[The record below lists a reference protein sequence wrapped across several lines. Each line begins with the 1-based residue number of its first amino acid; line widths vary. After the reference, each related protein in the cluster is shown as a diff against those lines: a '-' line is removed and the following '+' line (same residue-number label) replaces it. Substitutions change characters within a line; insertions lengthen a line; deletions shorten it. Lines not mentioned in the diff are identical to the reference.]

1 MAAQAAN
8 YVALGA
14 SRPAG
19 RRAQDQGSHDQEV
32 DRSPLLSQTTTRQA
46 PNTDDDSPG
55 EGRAQSV
62 HSASGVRETGETREE
77 PKPQSTAGDNK
88 RRQVHKRFER
98 ILQGIQEAR
107 RECSFDGFSELLH
120 AFFEHTLNSHVWGEG
135 SDNSRKDDEGLWLH
149 PSRNA
154 AEAAWAEQTCQTPQ
168 EFSRVFDAV
177 DSVHA
182 SS

>member
-1 MAAQAAN
+1 MAVQAAN

-14 SRPAG
+14 SRPVVVPRTMA
-19 RRAQDQGSHDQEV
+19 AMIKTWID
-32 DRSPLLSQTTTRQA
+32 LLSQTTTRQA

-62 HSASGVRETGETREE
+62 HSASGVRETGETRERSRS
-77 PKPQSTAGDNK
+77 PKVQQATTGADKYTKDSKEFYKAYKK
-88 RRQVHKRFER
+88 RGGK
-98 ILQGIQEAR
+98 
-107 RECSFDGFSELLH
+107 CSFDGFSELLR

-149 PSRNA
+149 HSRDA

-182 SS
+182 YS